1 MGFYKGGMDF
11 TTYLIKDMGM
21 GQNLRPVC
29 FSMNLIHIHI
39 STIFLQVLLYEHV
52 GNMQDY

>member
-1 MGFYKGGMDF
+1 MGCYKGGMDF
-11 TTYLIKDMGM
+11 TTYLLVDMGM

-39 STIFLQVLLYEHV
+39 STTFL
-52 GNMQDY
+52 

>member
-1 MGFYKGGMDF
+1 MDF

-52 GNMQDY
+52 GSMQDY